1 MTGHFQHPFHCV
13 QFLDRQSNGSQN
25 LLIASAGPK
34 VHSYAAK
41 SGQRL
46 AIWPQ
51 DAEPSSKDGEEKE
64 PPEKKRRVSDSGVP
78 GSEDA
83 KPAGEETGKTS
94 ASTQWSNIPL
104 LVATSNGKHV
114 VALTGEDK
122 CIRVLSVGEDGVLE
136 QLCARYESPDS
147 YFLEANEMLIAQVD
161 TCQSGLQPLFW
172 LAMTA

>member
-13 QFLDRQSNGSQN
+13 QFLDRQSNGSQD

-34 VHSYAAK
+34 IYSYAAK

-51 DAEPSSKDGEEKE
+51 NAEPSSKDGAEKE
-64 PPEKKRRVSDSGVP
+64 PPEKKRRVSDSGAP
-78 GSEDA
+78 GSEEA
-83 KPAGEETGKTS
+83 KPAGEEMGKTP
-94 ASTQWSNIPL
+94 ASIQWSNIPL
-104 LVATSNGKHV
+104 LVATSNGQHV

-136 QLCARYESPDS
+136 QLSARYESPDS
-147 YFLEANEMLIAQVD
+147 KFSI
-161 TCQSGLQPLFW
+161 SK
-172 LAMTA
+172 